1 MQSPIEHTVGIYIGL
16 LLLACGVGIV
26 SKFVTKLPYT
36 IFLTLVGLGVG
47 FLPFMPDITE
57 TGFGHELIFFVF
69 LPPLLFQGAFHM
81 ELNRLLKHIW
91 PIVCFA
97 IPGVIVSTIL
107 TGGLVG
113 ILGGIGFGIVSLL
126 FGALISPTDP
136 VSVLA
141 VFRAVDAPEDLRILV
156 EGESLLNDATGVV
169 VFTILLHA
177 LLGGGDFTLGES
189 LFTFI
194 KVSCGGI
201 LLGGAFGLITFFLLR
216 RLDDH
221 LLENALCLALAY
233 GTFWLAEV
241 VHVSGVIAVV
251 TAGILVGNHGRRLA
265 MGRKTTETVETFF
278 ESIDF
283 LLNSFLFILIGLELR
298 QYPIGLI
305 FPWRFILA
313 AVGAMVAGRAV
324 VAYTF
329 YWALNRAGTRRPQS
343 WSHILFWGGLRG
355 SIPIALLLHLPVNTG
370 TELDTWRPRSSCGGI
385 CLCIFLIGCAGYN
398 NGSSDEET
406 GNCTFLNTA
415 KENQMRIRS
424 ENRPN
429 VTGPRSG
436 EVALAGFNAIHD
448 NDTLSGLKNSR
459 TTFTKN
465 RKSS

>member
-1 MQSPIEHTVGIYIGL
+1 
-16 LLLACGVGIV
+16 
-26 SKFVTKLPYT
+26 
-36 IFLTLVGLGVG
+36 
-47 FLPFMPDITE
+47 
-57 TGFGHELIFFVF
+57 
-69 LPPLLFQGAFHM
+69 M

-97 IPGVIVSTIL
+97 IPGVIVSTVL

-113 ILGGIGFGIVSLL
+113 IFGGIGFGIVALL

-141 VFRAVDAPEDLRILV
+141 VFREVDAPEDLRVLV

-169 VFTILLHA
+169 VFTILLHV
-177 LLGGGDFTLGES
+177 LLGGGDFTIGES

-194 KVSCGGI
+194 KVSCGGM
-201 LLGGAFGLITFFLLR
+201 LLGGAFGLITFLLLR

-265 MGRKTTETVETFF
+265 MSRKTTETVETFF

-298 QYPIGLI
+298 QYPIGLT
-305 FPWRFILA
+305 FPWRFILV
-313 AVGAMVAGRAV
+313 AVGAMIAGRAV
-324 VAYTF
+324 VSYTF

-343 WSHILFWGGLRG
+343 WSHVLFWGGLRG

-370 TELDTWRPRSSCGGI
+370 TELDTWRPV
-385 CLCIFLIGCAGYN
+385 LL
-398 NGSSDEET
+398 
-406 GNCTFLNTA
+406 
-415 KENQMRIRS
+415 
-424 ENRPN
+424 
-429 VTGPRSG
+429 V
-436 EVALAGFNAIHD
+436 AGFACVFFSLVVQGSTMAPLI
-448 NDTLSGLKNSR
+448 
-459 TTFTKN
+459 
-465 RKSS
+465 RKLGIAPS